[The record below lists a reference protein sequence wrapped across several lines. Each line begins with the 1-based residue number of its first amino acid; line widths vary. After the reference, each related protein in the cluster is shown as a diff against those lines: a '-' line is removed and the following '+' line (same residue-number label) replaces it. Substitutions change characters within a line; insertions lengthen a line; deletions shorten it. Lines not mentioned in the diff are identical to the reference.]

1 MTRTSKLL
9 GAVSV
14 SALVALSAAP
24 ALAEGTDAGTR
35 IQNNVSVSFK
45 IGTVEQTAQTATDEF
60 LVDRKVNVT
69 VEEVGGAVTLVSPN
83 STQQVTTF
91 QVTNLSNDTLDFGVT
106 ADQQSGGAATFGG
119 TDNFDA
125 TNVAIYIDDDGTAG
139 FSAGDTQITY
149 IDELAADT
157 SATIFV
163 VADIPSTQVSGDV
176 ATVILT
182 ADSHAGG
189 TADAQGAELVTSA
202 TNTVDAI
209 DTVLADLSG
218 STDANYD
225 GAFSASDDYEVLA
238 AALSANKTSRI
249 VSDPITDVSGGTP
262 KAIPGA
268 VVEYCIAVSNAAD
281 SATASDIVVTDT
293 LPADVTFVAGSI
305 LIDGSVSSGVCQA
318 DGVAGGNYDGTD
330 VTGSLS
336 DLAGGDTLTLV
347 FQATID

>member
-14 SALVALSAAP
+14 PALVALSAAP
-24 ALAEGTDAGTR
+24 ALAEGTDAGTK
-35 IQNNVSVSFK
+35 IQNNVSVSFN

-69 VEEVGGAVTLVSPN
+69 VEEVGDAVTIVSPN

-91 QVTNLSNDTLDFGVT
+91 QVTNLSNDTLDFDLTV
-106 ADQQSGGAATFGG
+106 DQQNGGAATFGG

-125 TNVAIYIDDDGTAG
+125 NNVVIYIDDDGTAG

-163 VADIPSTQVSGDV
+163 VADIPSTQVSGDI

-189 TADAQGAELVTSA
+189 TAGAQGAELTTSA
-202 TNTVDAI
+202 TNTVDAV

-218 STDANYD
+218 ATDANYD

-238 AALSANKTSRI
+238 AALNANKTSRI
-249 VSDPITDVSGGTP
+249 VSDPVTAVTGGTP

-281 SATASDIVVTDT
+281 SATASNIIVTDT

-305 LIDGSVSSGVCQA
+305 LIDGTVSSGVCQA
-318 DGVAGGNYDGTD
+318 DGVAGGDYDGTD

-336 DLAGGDTLTLV
+336 DLDGGDTLTLV